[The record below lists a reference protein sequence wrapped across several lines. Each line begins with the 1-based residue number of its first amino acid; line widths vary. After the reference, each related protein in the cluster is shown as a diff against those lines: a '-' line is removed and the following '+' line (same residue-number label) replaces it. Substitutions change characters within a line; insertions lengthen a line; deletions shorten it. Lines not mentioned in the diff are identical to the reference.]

1 MTEIKASQEN
11 NGSKKQLSANEYIAV
26 SDLMDI
32 LSDLSN
38 GKTRPL
44 LPPEPKAIQGSRG
57 SLASLPPKAPPPPI
71 TPSPDLS
78 PSSRGAALDV
88 ETTALSTTQPE
99 EKTISELARELWE
112 LKLVA
117 LSDNDYYNRQLGR
130 LKNRFLWLAGLS
142 VGTIVTLGIVL
153 GWLGAN
159 LKQTQTQLANYEGGV
174 EINRARLDRLEG
186 NALES
191 IETSLRSLQ
200 AQIPETLETDLETTQ
215 EDITALKVQLR
226 EMELKLAAHDK
237 ALSVLVSALQGVVR

>member
-44 LPPEPKAIQGSRG
+44 LTPEPKEMQGFRD
-57 SLASLPPKAPPPPI
+57 SLASLPPKTAP
-71 TPSPDLS
+71 TPSPSLS
-78 PSSRGAALDV
+78 PSSRDRVALDV

-130 LKNRFLWLAGLS
+130 LKNRFLWLTGLS
-142 VGTIVTLGIVL
+142 VGTIVTLGIIL

-159 LKQTQTQLANYEGGV
+159 FKQMQTQLANYEGGV
-174 EINRARLDRLEG
+174 EINRVRLDRLEG
-186 NALES
+186 STLSS

-200 AQIPETLETDLETTQ
+200 TQIPETLETDMETSQ

-237 ALSVLVSALQGVVR
+237 ALSVLVSALQGIVR